1 MHTLLRRFTC
11 RKFRNFIN
19 FPHSFDNFYRIINDL
34 QIMKYRISKATGN
47 SLKSCQIEPL
57 RKLTLIRVPFTE
69 QIFLL
74 LSNQRKSINKQLFET
89 LLCFIIKALRHCLK
103 ILIHLFSEMLDCL
116 NLRFIFSA
124 HEKKTKNQL
133 LSI

>member
-1 MHTLLRRFTC
+1 MDTLLRRFTC

-19 FPHSFDNFYRIINDL
+19 FPHSFDNFYRIIDDL
-34 QIMKYRISKATGN
+34 QIVKYRIPKAAGN

-57 RKLTLIRVPFTE
+57 RKLILIRVPFTE

-89 LLCFIIKALRHCLK
+89 LLHFIIKALRHCLK

-116 NLRFIFSA
+116 NLRFIFST
-124 HEKKTKNQL
+124 HEEKT
-133 LSI
+133 